1 MTADGSAA
9 ETGNEAIQA
18 FYLEDEG
25 LFLDLNRLQTAK
37 SRTSAPSDEDDEEK
51 QGHSK
56 RLKIRLFRLSSGG
69 QRAIRSPL

>member
-18 FYLEDEG
+18 FYLEDED

-51 QGHSK
+51 QGHRESWHA
-56 RLKIRLFRLSSGG
+56 F
-69 QRAIRSPL
+69 QTP